1 MHTASV
7 TLAAGW
13 IGTLSGFGTDLKGLI
28 FNIGIPVLC
37 GFFVLVVGVRTKAP
51 GPTIMA
57 VIFAAVVWGLSANM
71 AALKDKTSEDITH
84 YDGGTTVRRGD
95 Q

>member
-1 MHTASV
+1 MPDTI

-13 IGTLSGFGTDLKGLI
+13 IQTGTGIGTDIKNLI
-28 FNIGIPVLC
+28 FDIAIPAMC
-37 GFFVLVVGVRTKAP
+37 GVFVVVVGWKTKAP

-57 VIFAAVVWGLSANM
+57 VIFAAIVWGLSANM
-71 AALKDKTSEDITH
+71 PTLKNKVSEDIVQ
-84 YDGGTTVRRGD
+84 YQGGPNTARSD

>member
-1 MHTASV
+1 MPHTI

-13 IGTLSGFGTDLKGLI
+13 IQTGTGIGTDLKGLI
-28 FNIGIPVLC
+28 FDVAIPVLC
-37 GFFVLVVGVRTKAP
+37 GMFVLVVGWKTKAP

-57 VIFAAVVWGLSANM
+57 VIFAAIVWGLSANM
-71 AALKDKTSEDITH
+71 AALKNKTNEDIVQ
-84 YDGGTTVRRGD
+84 YQSGPNAARSD